1 MQLGK
6 CFRGSKLFV
15 LIVSSLLLYWGCIG
29 ASVQC
34 PVSMPGA
41 GCSVGTMLDW
51 LPAVLARVA
60 ATWRHHTP
68 WSQITSDTHTKMEFT
83 RMQLEYFRL
92 WSTITR
98 VQNSL
103 MSLSIPSIDLWE
115 ILRDIHIAC
124 FNTNPGCEESCLRV
138 FPARCYV
145 VSAGETPE
153 TPPICQWWIFD
164 GEPQLRERS
173 SGAAGR
179 GCYLITRLSR

>member
-6 CFRGSKLFV
+6 CFHGISKLFV
-15 LIVSSLLLYWGCIG
+15 LIVSSLLLYCGLYWC
-29 ASVQC
+29 QC
-34 PVSMPGA
+34 PVSRPGA
-41 GCSVGTMLDW
+41 GSSVWTMLDW
-51 LPAVLARVA
+51 LPAVLGRVA

-68 WSQITSDTHTKMEFT
+68 WSLDNLGHSHKNVFT

-124 FNTNPGCEESCLRV
+124 FNTNPGYQESCLRV

-145 VSAGETPE
+145 VSVGE
-153 TPPICQWWIFD
+153 WWDSPNLSVMNIWWRAA
-164 GEPQLRERS
+164 E
-173 SGAAGR
+173 GAEQRAVAVI
-179 GCYLITRLSR
+179 L